1 MKLSDKKKD
10 IKEMF
15 EVFDECDSLEK
26 CHWTEESQDNL
37 NFVIKPV
44 AELNNGDYLHG
55 PHVDNFKDIY
65 KSLPQKY
72 IIKCTIGSFNH
83 HIVENNNLEELE

>member
-1 MKLSDKKKD
+1 MGDDESTCPP
-10 IKEMF
+10 F

-44 AELNNGDYLHG
+44 ADLNNGDYLHG
-55 PHVDNFKDIY
+55 PHVDPENSTD
-65 KSLPQKY
+65 
-72 IIKCTIGSFNH
+72 GN
-83 HIVENNNLEELE
+83 IVFVINENPENPDLSG